1 MKKYTTKKIIT
12 GILSVGIMSLFV
24 LPLVMNTALA
34 QSSSDN
40 SNLWEGV
47 QNNLNSNLKDKTL
60 PNIIT
65 GIINII
71 MGVLGVIVVLIILWG
86 GFIWMTA
93 GGETDKVEK
102 AKKMIYSGIIGL
114 IIIISSYAI
123 ASFVLNAILN
133 IGGTGST
140 S

>member
-123 ASFVLNAILN
+123 ASFVLNAISS